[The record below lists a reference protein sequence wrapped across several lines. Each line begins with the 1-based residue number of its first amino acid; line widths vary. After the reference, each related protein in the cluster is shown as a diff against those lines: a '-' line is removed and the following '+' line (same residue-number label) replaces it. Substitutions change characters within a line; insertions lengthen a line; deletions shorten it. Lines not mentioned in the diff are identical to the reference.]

1 MKNTDIFGIIVRVII
16 TIAIVL
22 YFVLIPTIA
31 KNYYTERWVNYEES
45 DSKIPDIHK
54 DTVR

>member
-1 MKNTDIFGIIVRVII
+1 MKNTDWFRIIVRIII
-16 TIAIVL
+16 TIAIVI
-22 YFVLIPTIA
+22 YFALIPTIA

-45 DSKIPDIHK
+45 DNKISDIHK

>member
-1 MKNTDIFGIIVRVII
+1 MKNTDLFGIIVRVII
-16 TIAIVL
+16 TIAIVI
-22 YFVLIPTIA
+22 YFALIPTIA

-45 DSKIPDIHK
+45 DNKISDIHK

>member
-22 YFVLIPTIA
+22 YFALIPTIA